1 MKIDTN
7 DIQPLAAVISSVLL
21 LLAARQRVVEIIALI
36 ASCVWLAIALGIFK
50 WPISGVKPGLAI
62 GVTLL
67 ISGIILHLRTSTKRE
82 VTAATVITVLGGI
95 LVFMALG

>member
-1 MKIDTN
+1 MKIDTS
-7 DIQPLAAVISSVLL
+7 DIQPLAAVISSVIL

-36 ASCVWLAIALGIFK
+36 ASSVWLALALGIFK

-62 GVTLL
+62 GAALL

-95 LVFMALG
+95 LVFKALG